1 MAAFRSDARRNARL
15 GAARD
20 RYGFAG
26 IPRVSGR
33 VKREESSTAAHTYRR
48 IPHLV
53 WTRTVGKGNG
63 GSRGGGQFLLPPP
76 PPPSP
81 LPRVIIRGE
90 WTISGAAATARHR
103 LVMPRTLYTNDSVRR
118 VLYDFVVL
126 RAAIV
131 FPWSIRP
138 VANQRSPLSRER
150 SFSPSIRARLKGQ
163 LARRPTARVT
173 IPINLFR
180 DSEILRSAIF
190 HKEGGRSLRRIQSC
204 VRLDERPTGRVCTS
218 EIGRRNEASVFLSIL
233 SSVPPSLVVSS
244 RRRGRTKLGCEA
256 MDIVAR
262 PPKRSFV
269 LIVSRGS
276 IANDQSWWIFSKAR
290 AFWFETIRLSQAWHG
305 HVVRATLNPIAISP
319 NAGTEESSP
328 LLLSTRAVRYTHATA
343 IRLDG
348 GHTITRLLIA
358 GRSCT
363 PRLVFAYLV
372 CQCCIDHLRGGR
384 GERRGGMTS
393 LCRRTVSG
401 RGRQR
406 RGLEDDWE
414 GDILCNEI
422 PRRFHTRMQ
431 IPSSIELCRLSCRGQ
446 NERIPGFRGKRMEEK
461 KRKGEKRKKKRIES
475 LTHPGVGY
483 ALVGLAW
490 PWETTTIFP
499 NGSSK
504 WFFASVSLWTINPI

>member
-1 MAAFRSDARRNARL
+1 MNTN
-15 GAARD
+15 G
-20 RYGFAG
+20 
-26 IPRVSGR
+26 
-33 VKREESSTAAHTYRR
+33 
-48 IPHLV
+48 
-53 WTRTVGKGNG
+53 GKGE
-63 GSRGGGQFLLPPP
+63 RGIEGRRPVSSSS
-76 PPPSP
+76 PSP
-81 LPRVIIRGE
+81 SFSSSSRYYPRRVDDKWRGC
-90 WTISGAAATARHR
+90 HR
-103 LVMPRTLYTNDSVRR
+103 SPPLSYASDTTRTLYTNDSVRR

-276 IANDQSWWIFSKAR
+276 IANDQS
-290 AFWFETIRLSQAWHG
+290 
-305 HVVRATLNPIAISP
+305 
-319 NAGTEESSP
+319 
-328 LLLSTRAVRYTHATA
+328 
-343 IRLDG
+343 
-348 GHTITRLLIA
+348 
-358 GRSCT
+358 
-363 PRLVFAYLV
+363 
-372 CQCCIDHLRGGR
+372 
-384 GERRGGMTS
+384 
-393 LCRRTVSG
+393 
-401 RGRQR
+401 
-406 RGLEDDWE
+406 
-414 GDILCNEI
+414 
-422 PRRFHTRMQ
+422 
-431 IPSSIELCRLSCRGQ
+431 
-446 NERIPGFRGKRMEEK
+446 
-461 KRKGEKRKKKRIES
+461 
-475 LTHPGVGY
+475 
-483 ALVGLAW
+483 
-490 PWETTTIFP
+490 
-499 NGSSK
+499 
-504 WFFASVSLWTINPI
+504 